1 LINKSLE
8 IAGTLNKKPIMGIIP
23 AVMPRQFLEMIIENY
38 INQGVNSF
46 AIDFNGRS
54 MDTNMSWARTLM
66 RLMAKYDL
74 SENSFLYA
82 INCHEGRFIKKSDK
96 ILAKDFISI
105 GCGIDVLG
113 LNHTPPR
120 MSSQEWLNLK
130 NKRKDSLYRIFDRKD
145 YAYIKT
151 SESELRGTI
160 SGDIRDEIK
169 RQNMKSQY
177 EESTLLQQKIEE
189 TKTIEPYLETKDS
202 VTPELIKTWGF

>member
-82 INCHEGRFIKKSDK
+82 INCHEGRFIK
-96 ILAKDFISI
+96 
-105 GCGIDVLG
+105 
-113 LNHTPPR
+113 
-120 MSSQEWLNLK
+120 NLTK
-130 NKRKDSLYRIFDRKD
+130 FWQ
-145 YAYIKT
+145 KT
-151 SESELRGTI
+151 SLVLVVES
-160 SGDIRDEIK
+160 
-169 RQNMKSQY
+169 MY
-177 EESTLLQQKIEE
+177 
-189 TKTIEPYLETKDS
+189 
-202 VTPELIKTWGF
+202 